1 MDTRLRATKLSGV
14 VKTYRKNAGTT
25 TRYLK
30 PSMLASMNINV
41 PVKAD
46 ANNRVVLQS
55 LPHIQDNVAAVTK
68 HPSAEEGVINA
79 KAVKPAIATKAAM
92 TMVKPAITAKAVM
105 TTVKPIRPKLSKWDF
120 KGRLAYTEQ
129 ELVYFKNKLKNAT
142 TESSELTTALETLT
156 ESAKHE
162 KERAEEAE
170 KRYCE
175 LVKERDR
182 LTSLMKDYQATSETL
197 KTDVDQLKTEL
208 YKTQCS
214 LNQHKEDYEN
224 HDAEMSAVV
233 DNTEKMMKENSEHE
247 ETVRCLE
254 KRNKELEIVSN
265 GLCEKRQEML
275 ETLKLLK
282 GDD

>member
-1 MDTRLRATKLSGV
+1 MDTRLRPTKLSGV
-14 VKTYRKNAGTT
+14 VKTYKKKATT
-25 TRYLK
+25 TKQYLK
-30 PSMLASMNINV
+30 PSTLAAMNINL

-46 ANNRVVLQS
+46 VNNRVVLKTLS
-55 LPHIQDNVAAVTK
+55 HIQDNVAAVTK
-68 HPSAEEGVINA
+68 RPSPQEDVINTN
-79 KAVKPAIATKAAM
+79 AVKPAIVANGAMTTVKPLIAAKAAM
-92 TMVKPAITAKAVM
+92 TI
-105 TTVKPIRPKLSKWDF
+105 VKPIRPKLSKWDF

-142 TESSELTTALETLT
+142 TESSELTTVLETLSK
-156 ESAKHE
+156 SAKCE
-162 KERAEEAE
+162 KERGEEAE

-175 LVKERDR
+175 LVEERDR
-182 LTSLMKDYQATSETL
+182 LTSIMKNFQATSESL

-224 HDAEMSAVV
+224 HDAEMSAAV
-233 DNTEKMMKENSEHE
+233 NNIEKVMKENFEHE
-247 ETVRCLE
+247 ESVRCLK

-265 GLCEKRQEML
+265 ELGKKRQEML

-282 GDD
+282 RDD